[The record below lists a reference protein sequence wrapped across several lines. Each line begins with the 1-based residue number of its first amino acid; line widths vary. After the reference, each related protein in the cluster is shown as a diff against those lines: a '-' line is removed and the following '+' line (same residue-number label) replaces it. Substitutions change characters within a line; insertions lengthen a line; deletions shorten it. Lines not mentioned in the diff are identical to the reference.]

1 MQRTSRQ
8 ANFQIP
14 EDILEDL
21 RSHVERRQQSKF
33 VAEALRK
40 ELQRLRLKNAL
51 ETSFGAW
58 DDCDH
63 PELQSGTDE
72 FVRNIRKSSRLEQKS

>member
-1 MQRTSRQ
+1 MHRASRQ

-40 ELQRLRLKNAL
+40 ELQRLRLRNAL
-51 ETSFGAW
+51 ESSFGAW
-58 DDCDH
+58 NERDH
-63 PELQSGTDE
+63 PELQAGTEE
-72 FVRNIRKSSRLEQKS
+72 FVRNIRKSSRLEYKP